1 MSVIV
6 SVVKLV
12 LKALTFDNIED
23 SMISDKQLTLNELN
37 LLSSRCLSLIK

>member
-6 SVVKLV
+6 SVVKLA

-23 SMISDKQLTLNELN
+23 SMISDKKLTLNELN